1 MVFESMFDNPFF
13 VNLWIHMSISYT
25 LWCVCQSSC
34 LNLFLN
40 CFLLS
45 ATATHDICMTLTVH
59 QKKQFPYHDFIR
71 NMLVIIHP
79 KRDFISNWYSLPS
92 LRIIFDYQCI
102 PFSTIF
108 ILYIKVLWWCRYD
121 EDEKTVVSRIW
132 EIFRGWYMILILFN
146 TFTVIPSLKLSYP
159 PKYISIT
166 LLRIAHK

>member
-1 MVFESMFDNPFF
+1 MVLELMFDNPFF
-13 VNLWIHMSISYT
+13 VNLWIHISISYT

-79 KRDFISNWYSLPS
+79 KRDLVSNWNSLWPTMRFILQNGYTFIKS
-92 LRIIFDYQCI
+92 NIWLSMYTIFYTFHIIFK
-102 PFSTIF
+102 SA
-108 ILYIKVLWWCRYD
+108 L
-121 EDEKTVVSRIW
+121 
-132 EIFRGWYMILILFN
+132 MM
-146 TFTVIPSLKLSYP
+146 SLQWRWKDCS
-159 PKYISIT
+159 
-166 LLRIAHK
+166 

>member
-59 QKKQFPYHDFIR
+59 QKKQFPCHDFIR

-79 KRDFISNWYSLPS
+79 KRDFVSNWYSLWLRMRLILHRFPQHIQGNWTGIHS
-92 LRIIFDYQCI
+92 LRIIFADDQ
-102 PFSTIF
+102 
-108 ILYIKVLWWCRYD
+108 
-121 EDEKTVVSRIW
+121 
-132 EIFRGWYMILILFN
+132 
-146 TFTVIPSLKLSYP
+146 LKYHGR
-159 PKYISIT
+159 KHKNAESI
-166 LLRIAHK
+166 

>member
-1 MVFESMFDNPFF
+1 MFGNPFF
-13 VNLWIHMSISYT
+13 VNIWIHISISYT

-79 KRDFISNWYSLPS
+79 KTDFVSNWYSLLPRMRFILHWFPPNRKKNQCPFIKNNIWLSMYTNFYNFHIIIKSALMMS
-92 LRIIFDYQCI
+92 LRWRRKDC
-102 PFSTIF
+102 S
-108 ILYIKVLWWCRYD
+108 
-121 EDEKTVVSRIW
+121 
-132 EIFRGWYMILILFN
+132 
-146 TFTVIPSLKLSYP
+146 
-159 PKYISIT
+159 
-166 LLRIAHK
+166 

>member
-1 MVFESMFDNPFF
+1 MVLESMFDNPFF
-13 VNLWIHMSISYT
+13 VNIWIHMSISYT

-59 QKKQFPYHDFIR
+59 QKKQFLYHDFIR

-79 KRDFISNWYSLPS
+79 KRDFVSNWYSLWPRLRFILPWFPPARIHS

-108 ILYIKVLWWCRYD
+108 IWYLKVLWQCRYD
-121 EDEKTVVSRIW
+121 EDDRLQLIKYGKYFVDVT
-132 EIFRGWYMILILFN
+132 WY
-146 TFTVIPSLKLSYP
+146 
-159 PKYISIT
+159 
-166 LLRIAHK
+166 